1 VGEVAA
7 PGPWKRPHA
16 AGVSLSP
23 LRREGYDFDPG
34 AVESNQNARH
44 ASLRRSARGRRPT
57 TESINAMSAINKG
70 SLANPVVTNR
80 EKGVKIFTYPK
91 IIFMF
96 PTLIMSMVCW
106 IGMLMTGDEVY
117 APSAKAVT
125 TVESGAITK
134 TDAKGQAKT
143 ISVVDKSDARQNAA
157 ISKQE
162 RQERDFLDF
171 KSPQNVLAL
180 LFLGVF
186 LMNLMVLAIDFPRF
200 TVVAGLLLIT
210 TVLFLMLWLATY
222 FDLFTPLRVLMSGIY
237 VAANAQFYFFF
248 TLALICIYATIFVVR
263 WLDYWEI
270 LPNEILHHHGPWSD
284 LERFPTMNLKFDK
297 EVPDIFEHFM
307 FGSGRLVLYVPSE
320 NKAII
325 LDNVLRI
332 TQKEEMLKKLMSRMN
347 VRVTTD
353 QEVGG

>member
-1 VGEVAA
+1 
-7 PGPWKRPHA
+7 
-16 AGVSLSP
+16 
-23 LRREGYDFDPG
+23 
-34 AVESNQNARH
+34 
-44 ASLRRSARGRRPT
+44 
-57 TESINAMSAINKG
+57 MSAINKG
-70 SLANPVVTNR
+70 LPAHSVQTNR

-91 IIFMF
+91 IIFLF

-106 IGMLMTGDEVY
+106 IGMVVTNDEVDS
-117 APSAKAVT
+117 PSSKAKAT
-125 TVESGAITK
+125 LESSAITRS
-134 TDAKGQAKT
+134 DVNGQAKT
-143 ISVVDKSDARQNAA
+143 TTVVEKSTTKPAVAMT
-157 ISKQE
+157 KQE
-162 RQERDFLDF
+162 KQDRDYLDF

-186 LMNLMVLAIDFPRF
+186 LLNLMILAIDFPRF
-200 TVVAGLLLIT
+200 TVVAGLLLLT
-210 TVLFLMLWLATY
+210 TILFLMLWLATY

-248 TLALICIYATIFVVR
+248 TLALIIIYGVIFVYR

-270 LPNEILHHHGPWSD
+270 MPNEILHHHGPWSD

-307 FGSGRLVLYVPSE
+307 FGSGRLVLHVPSD
-320 NKAII
+320 NRAII

-332 TQKEEMLKKLMSRMN
+332 TQKEEMLKKLMSRLE

-353 QEVGG
+353 QEVGS